1 MLVFVWRLLETLG
14 YIEYKQ
20 EWDKESWSRSLG
32 SLRST
37 LTLHLWMKMNMRE
50 KDSKRHSHSDPE
62 GAPGLQGERTPRRQ
76 GPNQALLCQG
86 LGLSCPEGETPQ
98 TQKSLGG
105 VTGFE
110 T

>member
-37 LTLHLWMKMNMRE
+37 LTLHAWMKMNMRE
-50 KDSKRHSHSDPE
+50 KDSKRHSHTEPE
-62 GAPGLQGERTPRRQ
+62 GAPGRQGERTPGGRAQTRPSSA
-76 GPNQALLCQG
+76 GAGDCPARKERLLRHKN
-86 LGLSCPEGETPQ
+86 L
-98 TQKSLGG
+98 
-105 VTGFE
+105 
-110 T
+110 